1 MAQHFAQKEDQTQ
14 EMPRT
19 RIKRPV
25 STVPTREDGLYPYGQ
40 SASYRMRGTRAA
52 VRHDYYVDDMPARG
66 GIAMLGRGILL
77 LLAWTVRLVALAG
90 VCVVLINVIAPFVLE
105 GYITM
110 VMDRIWSFIPWGCIE
125 RLSVDTP
132 FGGTFYG
139 DLAIATL
146 LLFIIDWLLCRAR
159 AALR

>member
-1 MAQHFAQKEDQTQ
+1 MAQHFAQREDATQ

-19 RIKRPV
+19 KIKRPV

-40 SASYRMRGTRAA
+40 SAAYRMRGARAA
-52 VRHDYYVDDMPARG
+52 VSRDYYVDDMPARG
-66 GIAMLGRGILL
+66 GIAVLGRGVLL
-77 LLAWTVRLVALAG
+77 LLAWVVRIVALAG
-90 VCVVLINVIAPFVLE
+90 VFVVLVNVISPFVIDD
-105 GYITM
+105 YIT
-110 VMDRIWSFIPWGCIE
+110 VGMDRLWSFIPWGCIE

-132 FGGTFYG
+132 FGGKFYG
-139 DLAIATL
+139 DLAITTL